1 MRRTKMRK
9 YKHARK
15 KKRTYGK
22 SALLLISLFTLFLV
36 SVGVTS
42 SFLKTQKGPLVNE
55 FASSYVTSE
64 VVEEFD
70 NKVKSNVRIKN
81 TGDIAAYIR
90 STVIVT
96 WKDENGNVYP
106 KMPVEG
112 IDYTIEFSGNGW
124 DMQTSDGYYYY
135 SNSVAPNETTKP
147 FIDRVTPVDEK
158 TPEGYI
164 FSVEILGD
172 AIQSLPTKAV
182 ESSWGVTV
190 TNGQISK

>member
-1 MRRTKMRK
+1 MSRYKHMRK
-9 YKHARK
+9 KNYNYRK
-15 KKRTYGK
+15 
-22 SALLLISLFTLFLV
+22 SVILLISVSALV
-36 SVGVTS
+36 FMVIGFST

-70 NKVKSNVRIKN
+70 NKVKSNVRIQN

-90 STVIVT
+90 AAIIVT
-96 WKDENGNVYP
+96 WKDKNGNVYP
-106 KMPVEG
+106 QMPVAG
-112 IDYTIEFSGNGW
+112 TDYTIEFSNNGW
-124 DMQTSDGYYYY
+124 DIETSDGYYYY
-135 SNSVAPNETTKP
+135 TKP
-147 FIDRVTPVDEK
+147 VASKDYTEVLINEVKPVDSK
-158 TPEGYI
+158 TPEGYRL
-164 FSVEILGD
+164 SVEILGD